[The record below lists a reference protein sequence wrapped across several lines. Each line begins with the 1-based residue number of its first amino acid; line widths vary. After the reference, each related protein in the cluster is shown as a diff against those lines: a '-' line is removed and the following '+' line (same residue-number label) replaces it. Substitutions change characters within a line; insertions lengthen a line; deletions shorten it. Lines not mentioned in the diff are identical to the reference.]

1 MIEELPSIW
10 ITIVV
15 QQRTSDQYKAR
26 ELTKSLGPYTLI
38 QFKQVAKWWI
48 DYFSL
53 GTNGGPMCK

>member
-15 QQRTSDQYKAR
+15 QQRTSDQYKAK

-38 QFKQVAKWWI
+38 QFKQVA
-48 DYFSL
+48 
-53 GTNGGPMCK
+53 NGD